1 MDRLLGASKLAR
13 EGFDLQQMTAA
24 PCRLAKPQYHL
35 FLALGMV
42 AAVRRFGM
50 LVVALLVGAV
60 STAAASASEVT
71 LNAPVLSVYDDGF
84 RTADDRGH
92 ALRGDAWTLCGDS
105 TRNHIGRGDR
115 LVVTG
120 DRDWRW
126 VAAQSITREDGTPAC
141 PEDAAP
147 RY

>member
-1 MDRLLGASKLAR
+1 
-13 EGFDLQQMTAA
+13 MT
-24 PCRLAKPQYHL
+24 L
-35 FLALGMV
+35 F
-42 AAVRRFGM
+42 F
-50 LVVALLVGAV
+50 GAV
-60 STAAASASEVT
+60 SPAAAIAAEVT

-84 RTADDRGH
+84 RMADDRGH
-92 ALRGDAWTLCGDS
+92 ALRVDAWNLCGDN
-105 TRNHIGRGDR
+105 TRNFISRGDR

-126 VAAQSITREDGTPAC
+126 VAAQSITKEDGTPAC